1 MKLVQILLPVR
12 DNHGRRFHRAL
23 YSDIHRILIR
33 RFGGLTAYTRSPA
46 RGLWQSGGSTKRDDV
61 VVFEVMI
68 KELDR
73 TWWKNYRRDL
83 ERKFRQD
90 EIVIRA
96 QDISV
101 I

>member
-1 MKLVQILLPVR
+1 
-12 DNHGRRFHRAL
+12 
-23 YSDIHRILIR
+23 
-33 RFGGLTAYTRSPA
+33 
-46 RGLWQSGGSTKRDDV
+46 LWQSGGSTKRDDV

-73 TWWKNYRRDL
+73 IWWKNYRRDL